1 MVAPKVAYPRKG
13 EGMGISSA
21 LNAGVMGLNV
31 NASKLSTISDNI
43 ANSETKGYKRASVEF
58 SSLVLTER
66 VTSYDAGG
74 VRATPVRE
82 VDNRGAILSTRNA
95 TDLAIGGSGF
105 FPVTDVANLDDGGA
119 PPLKLITT
127 GSFRPDADGVL
138 TTPTGF
144 ALLGWAADPDGTVTP
159 PNREG
164 TAGLVPVKIENLALA
179 ADPTTTIGLSVNLPA
194 GATAFG
200 EPAQTLSLPVEYFD
214 TLGGA
219 TTLTAQFTSQPAA
232 AAGPN
237 SNAWRLAFTDSA
249 TGPGAIFEADVVFD
263 ATPGNGGELLS
274 LTQVTPAGPALYDP
288 LTGDI
293 ALTVFGAQPI
303 SVNVGAL
310 GTTSGLQ
317 QLDTDFTPINIAKTG
332 SPASTLSGIAI
343 NDRGFLEAIFDSGF
357 RRTLFQIPVGAMQ
370 NPNGMRALD
379 GQAFA
384 ITRES
389 GPIYFYDAGSGP
401 TGTVISSAL
410 EESTTDVAEE
420 LTQLI
425 KTQRAYSS
433 NAKIIQT
440 VDEMLQETTNLKR

>member
-1 MVAPKVAYPRKG
+1 
-13 EGMGISSA
+13 
-21 LNAGVMGLNV
+21 
-31 NASKLSTISDNI
+31 
-43 ANSETKGYKRASVEF
+43 
-58 SSLVLTER
+58 
-66 VTSYDAGG
+66 
-74 VRATPVRE
+74 
-82 VDNRGAILSTRNA
+82 
-95 TDLAIGGSGF
+95 
-105 FPVTDVANLDDGGA
+105 
-119 PPLKLITT
+119 
-127 GSFRPDADGVL
+127 
-138 TTPTGF
+138 
-144 ALLGWAADPDGTVTP
+144 
-159 PNREG
+159 
-164 TAGLVPVKIENLALA
+164 
-179 ADPTTTIGLSVNLPA
+179 
-194 GATAFG
+194 
-200 EPAQTLSLPVEYFD
+200 
-214 TLGGA
+214 
-219 TTLTAQFTSQPAA
+219 
-232 AAGPN
+232 
-237 SNAWRLAFTDSA
+237 
-249 TGPGAIFEADVVFD
+249 VVFD